1 MKTFGVVLTIIGLIT
16 AIISYNM
23 DVSIPIVYGESVKDS
38 GLAFDRQN
46 YIIGSLLIAFFGS
59 LLIAFFGIL
68 IVLFDNKRRK

>member
-23 DVSIPIVYGESVKDS
+23 DVSIPIVYGESIKDT

-46 YIIGSLLIAFFGS
+46 YIIGSLLVAVFGV
-59 LLIAFFGIL
+59 L
-68 IVLFDNKRRK
+68 IVILDSRKRK

>member
-23 DVSIPIVYGESVKDS
+23 DVSIPIVYGESIKDT

-46 YIIGSLLIAFFGS
+46 YIIGSLLVAVFGV
-59 LLIAFFGIL
+59 L
-68 IVLFDNKRRK
+68 IVIFDSRKRK

>member
-1 MKTFGVVLTIIGLIT
+1 MEMKTFGVVLTIIGLIT

-46 YIIGSLLIAFFGS
+46 YIIGSLLIAFFG
-59 LLIAFFGIL
+59 IL

>member
-1 MKTFGVVLTIIGLIT
+1 MEMKTFGVVLTMIGLVT

-23 DVSIPIVYGESVKDS
+23 DVSIPIVYGESVKDM

-46 YIIGSLLIAFFGS
+46 YIIGSLLVAFCGV
-59 LLIAFFGIL
+59 L

>member
-46 YIIGSLLIAFFGS
+46 YIIASVLIAV
-59 LLIAFFGIL
+59 FGIL
-68 IVLFDNKRRK
+68 IVLFDNRRRK

>member
-23 DVSIPIVYGESVKDS
+23 DVSIPIVYGESIKDT

-46 YIIGSLLIAFFGS
+46 YIIGSLLVAFFGV
-59 LLIAFFGIL
+59 L
-68 IVLFDNKRRK
+68 IVIFDSRKRK

>member
-23 DVSIPIVYGESVKDS
+23 DVGIPIVYGETIKDS

-46 YIIGSLLIAFFGS
+46 YIIGSLLVAVCGV
-59 LLIAFFGIL
+59 LLVI
-68 IVLFDNKRRK
+68 FDSKKRK

>member
-1 MKTFGVVLTIIGLIT
+1 MKTFGVVLTIIGLVT

-23 DVSIPIVYGESVKDS
+23 DVSIPIVYGESVKDM

-46 YIIGSLLIAFFGS
+46 YIILGLLVAFCGV
-59 LLIAFFGIL
+59 L